1 MKIKHETA
9 SVIRFLDIYNE
20 LNKANI
26 GFIRPGDPNKKE
38 PDCICSENV
47 AIELVGAYDNQ
58 YQASKLWSEARGEKQ
73 NKPPE
78 LLLSTFD
85 NLQETI
91 ANKLEKLNFDKYS
104 GFEGR
109 LFLLCNLHSPLLTD
123 AEVATFGANYAPFKR
138 DNHFERCFDEIWIT
152 WKSENDGS
160 WQIKMLE

>member
-20 LNKANI
+20 LNKTNI
-26 GFIRPGDPNKKE
+26 GFVRPGDPHKKE

-58 YQASKLWSEARGEKQ
+58 YQASKLWNEARGKKQ
-73 NKPPE
+73 NKPLE

-85 NLQETI
+85 NLEETI
-91 ANKLEKLNFDKYS
+91 ANKLEKLNLNKYS

-109 LFLLCNLHSPLLTD
+109 LLLLCNLHSPLLTD
-123 AEVATFGANYAPFKR
+123 AEVATFDANYVTFKR
-138 DNHFERCFDEIWIT
+138 DNHFERYFDEIWIT
-152 WKSENDGS
+152 WKSEKNGN
-160 WQIKMLE
+160 WQIKLLE